1 MQETETRL
9 LSQAEADGFTA
20 YQYLREMKEELE
32 RLDRKGSATND
43 SAAIR
48 AFGSAMSDVA
58 KSIYRLED
66 TYGEKGDVGM
76 YGSPDKPNIN
86 NAEELEY
93 NTGCTNREGYDS
105 SQVYFSIS
113 YMVGVPF
120 VIRLINDCTEI
131 KRAASAAQ
139 VSGRTLV
146 NSVAASHWARK
157 APKTLLDLPNF
168 YVDGSIVSF
177 SNVTLDGLL
186 ELEFMPNFERDES
199 FYAVY
204 SDPEGMYKTNRQQI
218 QKSQAQFDAM
228 RERVESRNSSS
239 SSSGCYIATAV
250 YGSYDCPEV
259 WTLRR
264 YRDMRLARSYMG
276 RAFVS
281 GYYKISPRL
290 VQVFGEK
297 DWFVKPWRSFLDWF
311 VKRLNT
317 KGFSNERYV
326 D

>member
-1 MQETETRL
+1 MQETEIHL

-32 RLDRKGSATND
+32 RLDRKGSATNG

-48 AFGSAMSDVA
+48 ALGSAMSDMA

-76 YGSPDKPNIN
+76 YGSPDNPNIN
-86 NAEELEY
+86 KADELKY
-93 NTGCTNREGYDS
+93 NTNCTNRERYDS
-105 SQVYFSIS
+105 SQAYFSIS

-131 KRAASAAQ
+131 KKAASTSY
-139 VSGRTLV
+139 VSGRALV

-157 APKTLLDLPNF
+157 ALKTLLDLPSF
-168 YVDGSIVSF
+168 YVDGSVVSF
-177 SNVTLDGLL
+177 NNVTLDGLL
-186 ELEFMPNFERDES
+186 QLESIPNFERDNS

-204 SDPEGMYKTNRQQI
+204 SDPEGMYKTNRHQT

-264 YRDMRLARSYMG
+264 YRDVRLAKSYMG

-281 GYYKISPRL
+281 GYYKISPRV

-297 DWFVKPWRSFLDWF
+297 SWFVTPWRAFLDWF
-311 VKRLNT
+311 VKRLNA